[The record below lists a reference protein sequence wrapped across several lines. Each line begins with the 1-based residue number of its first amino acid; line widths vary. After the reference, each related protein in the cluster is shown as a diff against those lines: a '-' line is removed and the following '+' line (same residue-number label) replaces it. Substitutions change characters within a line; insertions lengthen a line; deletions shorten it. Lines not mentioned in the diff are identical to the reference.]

1 MAANTGY
8 CSTNESCKVRIPLF
22 PLRYSAHPRPKGG
35 ADYAYDAASLDTGFQ
50 KLDHAQYGLRCV
62 GAGFV
67 YLFDE
72 TEGTVFVWR
81 VNEENGQ
88 FVELLS
94 RYRSLE
100 AALGGYKPG
109 RSLSHIW
116 ANERSVVHILLTD
129 TLLTERKIREIES
142 NQDGIRAKLAT
153 TIDVKAWADSA
164 PARNTFAAGRLGEL
178 VEEFKGT
185 DLSFSPSR
193 IRHSTPSAQSLVP
206 GMKAVAPTKQIA
218 VVMHDNIALV
228 QDLRGMFHVS
238 RSEMEAY
245 NSAPDAASK
254 GDDIQRYRKTIIAR
268 LIGRIYE
275 AAYAN
280 SKGINLQ
287 DEAGQEKLDKA
298 LKRDVYEYEYKR
310 KWFEDNLA
318 VQEREP
324 ARYRPSSYP
333 SAKAQLDAMPKD
345 PVGQRAAVLALNAE
359 RYSRHVKEDERVA
372 YLKNFERELE
382 QRHIAVL
389 DHKNDRCAWL
399 KSYRQSAKPADFGAT
414 FLRYDLTDP
423 VASTSHATAFSHCIE
438 GMIWGTATTPAGKK
452 DHERALFGEWWALP
466 WKQNPIL
473 ENLGHD
479 KGFGDTL
486 VENKAD
492 VLVDTAAGKV
502 FAGLVRF
509 VAVQYLME
517 QVGVYTLTRA
527 PNWRGAVRNSVD
539 ALIHRLAGTGSEADA
554 AHLRG
559 LLEERYGD
567 RIVGRR
573 LTLAEGY
580 ARLGQVPGVRGLTAE
595 GSIAQH
601 AGNEIVLLEWERLTP
616 LTRYANPFLQV
627 FEGGAASGVAVLSI
641 WNLMKAIED
650 FRDGSDILDVAT
662 QSNLVAAV
670 LGTASALNGAL
681 ISTRALAPVMFENA
695 SVLGGALRAMAST
708 GALRYFGYGGALAD
722 AATNWLKA
730 YKQYQIGNTSAGTY
744 YAMAGA
750 GMLSGGIALTNAGAG
765 AMTTGIG
772 LAGSFLGI
780 PVWGWIVAGVIL
792 LGLGLWWLFKGEDA
806 RYSDLE
812 FWLNDGT
819 FGRRSLLGRES
830 GVVYPSLDAENKA
843 YVEIHYAPKKSDS
856 EWKIFALD
864 TLVSPVGT
872 VGVTTTYSPRLVV
885 EIAYPLE
892 GEILP
897 LHPVSARGAMSPRVS
912 GGSEMNLKIRQDRR
926 KPLASGGTLLTYAI
940 SGLRSDVDFDLAL
953 IAEYVP
959 KLLGEPLTSTYSF
972 ANEDVPWYYRSE

>member
-1 MAANTGY
+1 MAASTGY
-8 CSTNESCKVRIPLF
+8 CSANESCKVRIPLF

-35 ADYAYDAASLDTGFQ
+35 ADYAYDAPSLETGFQ

-62 GAGFV
+62 SAGFV

-81 VNEENGQ
+81 VNEETGQ
-88 FVELLS
+88 FIELLS

-100 AALGGYKPG
+100 TALEGYKPG

-116 ANERSVVHILLTD
+116 ANERSVVHVLLTD

-142 NQDGIRAKLAT
+142 DQDGIRAKLAT
-153 TIDVKAWADSA
+153 TIDMKAWADSA
-164 PARNTFAAGRLGEL
+164 PARNTFAASRLGDL

-185 DLSFSPSR
+185 DLNFSPWR
-193 IRHSTPSAQSLVP
+193 IRQSTPSAQSLVT
-206 GMKAVAPTKQIA
+206 GMKAVASAKQIA

-228 QDLRGMFHVS
+228 QDLGGIFHES
-238 RSEMEAY
+238 RSDMETY
-245 NSAPDAASK
+245 TSAPDAASK
-254 GDDIQRYRKTIIAR
+254 GDDIQRYRKTIIAQ
-268 LIGRIYE
+268 LVGRIYE

-280 SKGINLQ
+280 SKGIDLQ

-298 LKRDVYEYEYKR
+298 LKRDIYEYEYKR

-345 PVGQRAAVLALNAE
+345 PAGQRAAVLALNAE
-359 RYSRHVKEDERVA
+359 RYSRHVMEEERVA

-382 QRHIAVL
+382 KRHIAVL
-389 DHKNDRCAWL
+389 DRKNDRCVWL
-399 KSYRQSAKPADFGAT
+399 KGYRQCAKPADFGAT

-466 WKQNPIL
+466 WKENPIL

-527 PNWRGAVRNSVD
+527 PNWRGAVRNNVD

-567 RIVGRR
+567 RVVGRR
-573 LTLAEGY
+573 MTLQEGY

-627 FEGGAASGVAVLSI
+627 FEGGAASGVAVLGM
-641 WNLMKAIED
+641 WNLFTAIEGLE
-650 FRDGSDILDVAT
+650 RGYTPNSIASK
-662 QSNLVAAV
+662 SNLFAATLSISSAVSGV
-670 LGTASALNGAL
+670 LA
-681 ISTRALAPVMFENA
+681 STRALMPTAYMGVSFGGQTLRWMVGA
-695 SVLGGALRAMAST
+695 SAVRW
-708 GALRYFGYGGALAD
+708 FGYMGAIAD
-722 AATNWLKA
+722 AFTNWFRA
-730 YKQYQIGNTSAGTY
+730 WGQYQIGNDTATAYFALAGLGLGLG
-744 YAMAGA
+744 GA
-750 GMLSGGIALTNAGAG
+750 SLTTAGAG
-765 AMTTGIG
+765 AITTGVGI
-772 LAGSFLGI
+772 AGTVAGI

-792 LGLGLWWLFKGEDA
+792 LGVGLWWLFKAENA
-806 RYSDLE
+806 RYSELE

-819 FGRRSLLGRES
+819 FGKRAFLGRDAP
-830 GVVYPSLDAENKA
+830 VVYSTLEEENKA
-843 YVEIHYAPKKSDS
+843 YVEINYAPKKFDS
-856 EWKIFALD
+856 EWKVFGLD
-864 TLVSPVGT
+864 TLIGPDGL
-872 VGVTTTYSPRLVV
+872 GATTTYSPRFVV
-885 EIAYPLE
+885 EVAFPLA
-892 GEILP
+892 GEIDP
-897 LHPVSARGAMSPRVS
+897 LRVKSSIGQIAVEGLDHPD
-912 GGSEMNLKIRQDRR
+912 MNLKFRQGLP
-926 KPLASGGTLLTYAI
+926 KPLPTGGSVQTYVI
-940 SGLRSDVDFDLAL
+940 TGIRSDIKFDMWLTVT
-953 IAEYVP
+953 YVP
-959 KLLGEPLTSTYSF
+959 RLLGKPLTATYSF
-972 ANEDVPWYYRSE
+972 TNKDVPWFYEAK

>member
-1 MAANTGY
+1 MAASTGY

-35 ADYAYDAASLDTGFQ
+35 ADYAYDAPSLETGFQ

-72 TEGTVFVWR
+72 TEGMVFVWR

-88 FVELLS
+88 FIELLS
-94 RYRSLE
+94 RHRSLE

-164 PARNTFAAGRLGEL
+164 PTANTFAASRLSEL

-185 DLSFSPSR
+185 DLSFSARR
-193 IRHSTPSAQSLVP
+193 IKQSTPSAQSLVT
-206 GMKAVAPTKQIA
+206 GMKVVASAKQIA

-228 QDLRGMFHVS
+228 QDLGGIFHES
-238 RSEMEAY
+238 RSEMETY

-254 GDDIQRYRKTIIAR
+254 GDDIQRYRKTIIAQ

-573 LTLAEGY
+573 LTLEEGY
-580 ARLGQVPGVRGLTAE
+580 ARLQQASGVRGLTAE
-595 GSIAQH
+595 GSIAQR

-627 FEGGAASGVAVLSI
+627 FEGGAASGVAVLSM
-641 WNLMKAIED
+641 WNLFKAAED
-650 FRDGSDILDVAT
+650 YRLGVNSNDLAT
-662 QSNLVAAV
+662 QSNLYAAV
-670 LGTASALNGAL
+670 VGTGSAINGAL
-681 ISTRALAPVMFENA
+681 TSTRPLIPRLFN
-695 SVLGGALRAMAST
+695 SVTVAGRLLNRMASIF
-708 GALRYFGYGGALAD
+708 AVRFFGYAGAFFD
-722 AATNWLKA
+722 AATNWFKA
-730 YKQYQIGNTSAGTY
+730 WGQWRIGNSSAATY
-744 YAMAGA
+744 YAFAGIGIA
-750 GMLSGGIALTNAGAG
+750 LGGVALTNAGAG
-765 AMTTGIG
+765 MISTGIG
-772 LAGSFLGI
+772 LAGASAGF
-780 PVWGWIVAGVIL
+780 PVFGWIVAGMIL
-792 LGLGLWWLFKGEDA
+792 LGLGLWWLFRADDS
-806 RYSDLE
+806 RYSELE

-819 FGRRSLLGRES
+819 FGKHISMGREN
-830 GVVYPSLDAENKA
+830 VIYPTLEAENKA
-843 YVEIHYAPKKSDS
+843 YVEINYAPRKIES
-856 EWKIFALD
+856 EWKVIGLD
-864 TLVSPVGT
+864 
-872 VGVTTTYSPRLVV
+872 RLVV
-885 EIAYPLE
+885 QVAYPLKGDIHRLQIHRQASSGCVDALNDLTSKISLSE
-892 GEILP
+892 DAPEELIT
-897 LHPVSARGAMSPRVS
+897 
-912 GGSEMNLKIRQDRR
+912 GGSLR
-926 KPLASGGTLLTYAI
+926 TYVIA
-940 SGLRSDVDFDLAL
+940 GLSSKVAFDLRLTA
-953 IAEYVP
+953 AYTPEGYS
-959 KLLGEPLTSTYSF
+959 EPLTAKYSF
-972 ANEDVPWYYRSE
+972 TQKDAPWYY

>member
-1 MAANTGY
+1 MAASTGY

-22 PLRYSAHPRPKGG
+22 PLRYSAHPRPKVG
-35 ADYAYDAASLDTGFQ
+35 ADYAYDAPSLETGFQ
-50 KLDHAQYGLRCV
+50 TLDHAQYGLRCV

-81 VNEENGQ
+81 VNEETGQ
-88 FVELLS
+88 FVELFS

-100 AALGGYKPG
+100 AAIEGYKPG
-109 RSLSHIW
+109 RSLPHIW
-116 ANERSVVHILLTD
+116 ANDGSLVHILLTD
-129 TLLTERKIREIES
+129 TLLTERKIREIQS
-142 NQDGIRAKLAT
+142 DLDGIRAKLAT
-153 TIDVKAWADSA
+153 TVDMKAWAESA
-164 PARNTFAAGRLGEL
+164 PARHTFPASRLGEL
-178 VEEFKGT
+178 VEEFKGS
-185 DLSFSPSR
+185 DLSFSPWR
-193 IRHSTPSAQSLVP
+193 IKQSTPSAQSLLT
-206 GMKAVAPTKQIA
+206 GMKAVASAMQIA

-228 QDLRGMFHVS
+228 QDLGGIFHES
-238 RSEMEAY
+238 RSEMETY

-254 GDDIQRYRKTIIAR
+254 GDDIQRYRKTIIAQ

-275 AAYAN
+275 AAYAS
-280 SKGINLQ
+280 SKGIDLQ

-298 LKRDVYEYEYKR
+298 LNRDVYEYEYKR

-324 ARYRPSSYP
+324 PRHRPSSYP
-333 SAKAQLDAMPKD
+333 SAKAQLEAMPKD
-345 PVGQRAAVLALNAE
+345 PAGQRMAVLALNAE

-382 QRHIAVL
+382 KRHIAVL
-389 DHKNDRCAWL
+389 DHKNDRCVWL
-399 KSYRQSAKPADFGAT
+399 KGYRQRAKPADFGAT

-423 VASTSHATAFSHCIE
+423 VASTSHATAFTHCVE

-466 WKQNPIL
+466 WRENPIL

-527 PNWRGAVRNSVD
+527 PNWRGAVRNNVD

-559 LLEERYGD
+559 LLEERYQD
-567 RIVGRR
+567 RIVGRS
-573 LTLAEGY
+573 LTLEEGY
-580 ARLGQVPGVRGLTAE
+580 ARLRQVPGVRGFTAE
-595 GSIAQH
+595 GSIAQR

-641 WNLMKAIED
+641 WNLMKAVED
-650 FRDGSDILDVAT
+650 FRDGSDIRDRAT

-670 LGTASALNGAL
+670 LGTASAMNGAL
-681 ISTRALAPVMFENA
+681 IATRALAPAMFENA
-695 SVLGGALRAMAST
+695 SVLGGAVRAMAST
-708 GALRYFGYGGALAD
+708 RALRFFGYGGALAD

-744 YAMAGA
+744 YALAGA
-750 GMLSGGIALTNAGAG
+750 GMLSGGIALTHAGAG

-772 LAGSFLGI
+772 LAGSVMGI

-792 LGLGLWWLFKGEDA
+792 LGLGLWWLFKGDDS
-806 RYSDLE
+806 RYSALE

-819 FGRRSLLGRES
+819 FGKRALLGRES
-830 GVVYPSLDAENKA
+830 GAAYASLAAENKA
-843 YVEIHYAPKKSDS
+843 YVEINYAPKKSDS
-856 EWKIFALD
+856 EWKVFALD
-864 TLVSPVGT
+864 ALVSPVGT

-885 EIAYPLE
+885 EVAYPLE
-892 GEILP
+892 GDILP
-897 LHPVSARGAMSPRVS
+897 MQPASVTGEMSPNAS
-912 GGSEMNLKIRQDRR
+912 DGSETDLKIRQERR
-926 KPLASGGTLLTYAI
+926 KQLDSGGSLITYVI
-940 SGLRSDVDFDLAL
+940 TGLRNDIDFSLSLTAK
-953 IAEYVP
+953 YVP
-959 KLLGEPLTSTYSF
+959 KLLGEPLTAMYSF
-972 ANEDVPWYYRSE
+972 AKEDVPWYYRSK